1 MSAAEPKRTY
11 THGKAKPIRAAC
23 ASCNK
28 PTLHD
33 VLYTVTV
40 ESDDDHY
47 WHQTWDQV
55 LECRGCQEI
64 SFRKNWQDSEDLD
77 YSDDGK
83 TIVAV
88 DHETLYPS
96 RVAGLA
102 PMSDSYLLPV
112 QLRRIYEETQSAL
125 AAALSVL
132 AGVGLR
138 AIVETLCSERKAK
151 GRNLADKIDDL
162 AKQRVITPD
171 GATILHSLRLMGN
184 EAAHSVKPHKPDHL
198 ALGMRVVEH
207 ALQGVYILP
216 RQAEDLPA
224 NRAGAQPKQPPF

>member
-1 MSAAEPKRTY
+1 MSSAEPKRKY
-11 THGKAKPIRAAC
+11 TLGKAEPVRVAC

-40 ESDDDHY
+40 ESDNEAY
-47 WHQTWDQV
+47 WHQSSNQV

-64 SFRKNWQDSEDLD
+64 SFRKNWQDSEDLE
-77 YSDDGK
+77 YLDDGK
-83 TIVAV
+83 TLVSL

-96 RVAGLA
+96 RVAGLT
-102 PMSDSYLLPV
+102 PMSDSYLLPA
-112 QLRRIYEETQSAL
+112 QLRRIYEETQAAL
-125 AAALSVL
+125 AAALPVL

-138 AIVETLCSERKAK
+138 AIVETLCSDREAK
-151 GRNLADKIDDL
+151 GKNLAEKIDEL
-162 AKQRVITPD
+162 SNQRVITPD
-171 GATILHSLRLMGN
+171 GAKILHSLRLMGN
-184 EAAHSVKPHKPDHL
+184 EAAHSVTPHKPDHL

-207 ALQGVYILP
+207 ALQGVYVLP

-224 NRAGAQPKQPPF
+224 NGATKSQKPLPF